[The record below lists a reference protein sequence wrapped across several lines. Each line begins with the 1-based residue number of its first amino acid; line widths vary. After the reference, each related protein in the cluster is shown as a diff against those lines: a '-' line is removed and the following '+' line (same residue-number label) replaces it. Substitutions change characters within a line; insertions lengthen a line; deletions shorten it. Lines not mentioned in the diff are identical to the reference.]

1 MSTTTVSH
9 SKQFEANGK
18 QLARSPAKP
27 QKQYLANK
35 PLPVPAS
42 SFNDA
47 DNNDTFVHEFARN
60 DIRELV
66 HAITQELKIKGDK
79 TPLVL
84 LAFRPKAE
92 NSNLTSFL
100 TQVIPNGT
108 KPAPINIIERVVR
121 NTDEYTLMASLKYL
135 WTRLP
140 MNSIIG
146 WDAYET
152 FKKLEAKAD
161 YPKKAFLE
169 FMPQC
174 LTSPAHAS
182 IVYDFLDLI
191 VSLSANAKENQMS
204 GRKISKMAGIWAFHG
219 PPNTANL
226 TKSRLDPT
234 DNSFREGLKDW
245 LPAADAMFH
254 LLLSFLRSML
264 PDDHGTKLQLP
275 RTLQALLASNSYP
288 PPDLTYSSSTLVS
301 VPLVTI
307 RSNKLSKSPIE
318 LLNKI
323 PKVLR
328 FDNPNVFEAKEDYAL
343 LKSLCKNDAN
353 ILNKL
358 SHESRRIISLM
369 CKRSEETNLHAGWPE
384 YNPPDSQRQSQTTVG
399 ISRVSIDDYFIWTW
413 MSSISFEETSAKKK
427 LFGRS
432 LIAEF
437 VFDGFKKW
445 IIVEEQNI
453 ESSIRNHEPPLP
465 EKPKARQQ
473 QQQQQQRNVSNP
485 QPHYK
490 SLLSD
495 EPIPVSKPRSKPK
508 VKVLQ
513 EAPVPNNIPHPV
525 RKLSS
530 SVSMSPK
537 LNFLKKKFQT
547 GERDTKPLPDPTPQ
561 MGSQQRFAEPEQT
574 WESHE
579 EVAPLPEI
587 ETNQYRLSIP
597 LDSFG
602 FDVDYDLDQSNN
614 NAHYQDPNY
623 QDQYQTDP
631 YSTGEY
637 QTTAPPRQNDY
648 NQGAPQYFDHD
659 NRYSGEQYQNQYDP
673 QSRDAYTGEFQAP
686 PISPHKSENRV
697 SGSMEDLAY
706 MVNQLSYQVDQV
718 GSKIDG
724 TPRQSPAKDV
734 YPEENYHQEQAP
746 VRELRQEDNYPH
758 EHQPQKSNATETSYN
773 STSSKPRRK
782 PPQTNSSNS
791 LPNNPYDS
799 SRPFQ
804 EPAYEELVHQGP
816 DYQEYQDQAY
826 QGEPYDDS
834 IPQGDDPRL
843 SKATDPRL
851 SAVKSD
857 IAERDSYYS
866 ASQSI
871 EQGQTDMSNN
881 TPTTNPTSDDYE
893 DAEDTMVYESE
904 KRYSQGS
911 QRNYPESIIETYA
924 APSLHQS
931 NNSERGSNGNSP
943 GKNSNSSPY
952 SNKRYSNPSSSP
964 TKLPNIPEPLTV
976 NDVNYIP
983 EPTVDSAI
991 PIPSPSPPRSP
1002 IKKSSSTGLSVP
1014 ANLQPPNISPVR
1026 SREQSG
1032 YAGSNS
1038 SLPLSADSVISGDHR
1053 RGPSPD
1059 ARSYNS
1065 QHSDDRSRSGYNPPP
1080 QQQINTP
1087 QVPRNNVR
1095 SHDGSLHP
1103 QQNSGQNLTTP
1114 QRQRVSPNN
1123 DGFNSRNASP
1133 YRASPTGQQPMY
1145 NKSPNYQRQQGPPP
1159 GNQMTPPSRS
1169 NMTNSGP
1176 PSSYAT
1182 PASSSSLLV
1191 PQSSRPPRQRSPN
1204 SRPPHSNGSVPPSV
1218 RGASASPGPGMRPK
1232 NRSQPPQGY
1241 QQQPPPQQQQQ
1252 QHQQPA
1258 YYPPPQGY
1266 YQPPPQQGYA
1276 PQGYP
1281 PQGYPPQGYAPPQG
1295 YYPPPQG
1302 YYPPPQGYYPPP
1314 QGYYP
1319 PPAQGHGAPGA
1330 GAPQQSAASDL
1341 AIGSLPTTGAHNKLH
1356 RVGNKNDKK
1365 NLRNALTQGDFG
1377 I

>member
-1 MSTTTVSH
+1 MSTATVSH

-18 QLARSPAKP
+18 QLAKSPAKP
-27 QKQYLANK
+27 PKQYLTNK

-42 SFNDA
+42 SLAGA
-47 DNNDTFVHEFARN
+47 DNDTFVHEFARN
-60 DIRELV
+60 DIRELI

-92 NSNLTSFL
+92 NSDLTSFL
-100 TQVIPNGT
+100 TQVIPNGN

-219 PPNTANL
+219 PPNSANL

-234 DNSFREGLKDW
+234 ENSFREGLKDW

-307 RSNKLSKSPIE
+307 RSNKMSKSPIE

-445 IIVEEQNI
+445 IIVEEQNT

-465 EKPKARQQ
+465 EKPRSM
-473 QQQQQQRNVSNP
+473 QQQQQRNVSNP

-495 EPIPVSKPRSKPK
+495 EPISTAKPRKPK
-508 VKVLQ
+508 TKVLQ
-513 EAPVPNNIPHPV
+513 ESPVPNNIPPPV

-537 LNFLKKKFQT
+537 LNFLKKKFQS
-547 GERDTKPLPDPTPQ
+547 GEKATKPLPDPTPQ
-561 MGSQQRFAEPEQT
+561 MIQQQRFAEPEQT
-574 WESHE
+574 WDSPE

-602 FDVDYDLDQSNN
+602 FDDDYDTSQSNTQQ
-614 NAHYQDPNY
+614 AHYQNPHY
-623 QDQYQTDP
+623 QDDPYQTGP
-631 YSTGEY
+631 YTTGEY
-637 QTTAPPRQNDY
+637 QTTAPPRQSNY

-659 NRYSGEQYQNQYDP
+659 DRYSGEPYQHQYDP
-673 QSRDAYTGEFQAP
+673 QSRDAYSGEFQAP
-686 PISPHKSENRV
+686 VSPHKSENRV
-697 SGSMEDLAY
+697 SGSMEDLAH

-724 TPRQSPAKDV
+724 TPRQSPTRER
-734 YPEENYHQEQAP
+734 YPQDAYSQDLRHSPKREIPQQQESYQ
-746 VRELRQEDNYPH
+746 Y

-773 STSSKPRRK
+773 STCSKPRRK
-782 PPQTNSSNS
+782 PPQSSSSNS
-791 LPNNPYDS
+791 LPNNPYDTT
-799 SRPFQ
+799 RPFQ

-816 DYQEYQDQAY
+816 AYQEPMYQDSTNY
-826 QGEPYDDS
+826 QGEPYQEIVPQPDDA
-834 IPQGDDPRL
+834 RL
-843 SKATDPRL
+843 SKAADPRL

-857 IAERDSYYS
+857 VAERDSYYS

-871 EQGQTDMSNN
+871 DQGQADMSNN
-881 TPTTNPTSDDYE
+881 TPTTNPTSDDFE
-893 DAEDTMVYESE
+893 DAEDTMVYDSE
-904 KRYSQGS
+904 KRYSEGS
-911 QRNYPESIIETYA
+911 QRRYPESIIETYA
-924 APSLHQS
+924 APSVHQS
-931 NNSERGSNGNSP
+931 NNSEMGSNGNSP
-943 GKNSNSSPY
+943 AKGSNQSPY

-964 TKLPNIPEPLTV
+964 TKLSKIPEPLSV

-983 EPTVDSAI
+983 EPTVDSEI

-1002 IKKSSSTGLSVP
+1002 LKTSSSALALP
-1014 ANLQPPNISPVR
+1014 ANLQPPSISPVR
-1026 SREQSG
+1026 SKEQPG
-1032 YAGSNS
+1032 YRGSNS
-1038 SLPLSADSVISGDHR
+1038 SLHLSADSVVSGDPRRGHSPDARSYNSDPR

-1065 QHSDDRSRSGYNPPP
+1065 QNSDDRARPGYS
-1080 QQQINTP
+1080 QQHSQTP
-1087 QVPRNNVR
+1087 QESRNNVR

-1114 QRQRVSPNN
+1114 QRQRVSPQN
-1123 DGFNSRNASP
+1123 DGYNSQNASP

-1145 NKSPNYQRQQGPPP
+1145 KSPNHPRQQGPPS

-1204 SRPPHSNGSVPPSV
+1204 SRPPHSNCSVPPPGSV
-1218 RGASASPGPGMRPK
+1218 RGASASPGPGMRQK
-1232 NRSQPPQGY
+1232 NRSQPPPQGY
-1241 QQQPPPQQQQQ
+1241 Q
-1252 QHQQPA
+1252 HQPA

-1266 YQPPPQQGYA
+1266 YQPPPQQQGYA

-1281 PQGYPPQGYAPPQG
+1281 PQGYPPQGYVPQGG

-1319 PPAQGHGAPGA
+1319 PHPQGH

-1341 AIGSLPTTGAHNKLH
+1341 AIGNLPTTGAHNKLH
-1356 RVGNKNDKK
+1356 RVGYKNDKK